1 MSIDPNLITTIR
13 VDQLPDGVLSL
24 TNLIAHTV
32 GTDLKKATI
41 QDLSDL
47 IATQIGTTDAVGYYP
62 LSVTDGQQLPA
73 VPANPSFFLCGAGTY
88 LNINGYPDVVCT
100 EELNVVMSLSD
111 HWELSVEIPITA
123 EIGVQSVTGDTVDN
137 TDPANPVVVTPNLS
151 QVFNKKDREVIT
163 HDVTTGDF
171 TFDATHVGKYIGF
184 YGIGRCDAI
193 IPDDTYDP
201 DIWVNLVGGVEEG
214 AYINLVL
221 TAGAV
226 STVIGH
232 EKRIIHFEAKL
243 TDPLAN
249 GWVVDAEPVSQF
261 EIQLTQAGTD
271 APDIVTDSIFGAMGA
286 SISTTYNTDG
296 EYYIVSDLSIFAN
309 VKDYIKNSVYRKI
322 DFYTVFDGSNTYAI
336 AISYVDDYTIL
347 IKSYNYSDLFSVY
360 LSNDIMQETTLI
372 KIPFK
377 P

>member
-1 MSIDPNLITTIR
+1 MSDTINITTTI
-13 VDQLPDGVLSL
+13 VEDVIEITTTDNQTIVNVITQPAG
-24 TNLIAHTV
+24 TV
-32 GTDLKKATI
+32 TKT
-41 QDLSDL
+41 SDL
-47 IATQIGTTDAVGYYP
+47 INDGEDGTSTYVESADLADVATSGSYNDLTNKPTIPAAQI
-62 LSVTDGQQLPA
+62 Q
-73 VPANPSFFLCGAGTY
+73 
-88 LNINGYPDVVCT
+88 
-100 EELNVVMSLSD
+100 SD
-111 HWELSVEIPITA
+111 WNQSNNTALDFIKNKPTIP
-123 EIGVQSVTGDTVDN
+123 E
-137 TDPANPVVVTPNLS
+137 TPNIEQVLS
-151 QVFNKKDREVIT
+151 ISDREVIT

-184 YGIGRCDAI
+184 YGVGVCDAI

-201 DIWVNLVGGVEEG
+201 DIWVNLVGGVGEG
-214 AYINLVL
+214 AYINLVR

-286 SISTTYNTDG
+286 SISTTYNADG
-296 EYYIVSDLSIFAN
+296 EYYIVSDLPIFAN

-372 KIPFK
+372 QIPFK